1 MKSPLRKGD
10 RVLRRRLPEN
20 QPPENIGGLG
30 AIKGVV
36 PNGTSFGRN
45 NPPTPF
51 NKGESK
57 RSYLIRG
64 N

>member
-1 MKSPLRKGD
+1 MPDKD

-36 PNGTSFGRN
+36 SYGLTASKGGEPSEDRS
-45 NPPTPF
+45 NP
-51 NKGESK
+51 
-57 RSYLIRG
+57 
-64 N
+64 